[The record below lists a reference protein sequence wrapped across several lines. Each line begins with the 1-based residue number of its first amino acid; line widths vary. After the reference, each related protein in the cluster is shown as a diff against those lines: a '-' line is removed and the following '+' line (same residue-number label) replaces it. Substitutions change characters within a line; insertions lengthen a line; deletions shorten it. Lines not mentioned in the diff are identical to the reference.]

1 MATFEKP
8 KKRNQVR
15 VYISPSDK
23 EFWDENIDKSTLK
36 NWINLGKKYDIAVSE
51 IKKDFSSHIE
61 ELNEKIEKLS
71 DNQEALLIILA
82 SISRLLNLT
91 SAQNQVELEEL
102 KYKEK
107 NGIELTTKEKNILRL
122 SQIKDHN
129 FNNLLEKLLLRIDS
143 ESLLSLKE
151 R

>member
-1 MATFEKP
+1 M
-8 KKRNQVR
+8 R
-15 VYISPSDK
+15 
-23 EFWDENIDKSTLK
+23 STLK

-91 SAQNQVELEEL
+91 STQNQVELEEL

-129 FNNLLEKLLLRIDS
+129 FNNLLEKIAVKNRFR
-143 ESLLSLKE
+143 EPTFFKRKVE
-151 R
+151 KYAKFVKC